1 MKKVFLVF
9 ALALSLFAIN
19 NCNAADKKS
28 EANEAKYE
36 ITVTQSGK
44 EMGKIVLKL
53 YTKDAPLHSRNFDS
67 LVTAG
72 AYNGTAFHRVIQ
84 GFMIQ
89 GGDPN
94 SINGPKESW
103 GYGNPTQTRVP
114 AEFSQTLS
122 HKRGILSAA
131 RSQDPNSAASQFFIC
146 VADVSHLDG
155 NYSIFGEVV
164 SGMDVVDKVVS
175 VPCEPKKNPNEPRE
189 SPIEK
194 ITMTIVKK

>member
-1 MKKVFLVF
+1 MKKVFLIF
-9 ALALSLFAIN
+9 ALALSLFAISN
-19 NCNAADKKS
+19 SDAADKKADAA
-28 EANEAKYE
+28 EPRYE

-53 YTKDAPLHSRNFDS
+53 YTKDAPLHSKNFDS

-72 AYNGTAFHRVIQ
+72 AYNGTAFHRVIP

-114 AEFSQTLS
+114 AEFSKTLK
-122 HKRGILSAA
+122 HKRGTLSAA

-146 VADVSHLDG
+146 VTETPQLDG
-155 NYSIFGEVV
+155 QYSIYGEVV
-164 SGMDVVDKVVS
+164 SGMNVVDKVVNA
-175 VPCEPKKNPNEPRE
+175 PRDPRDNPN
-189 SPIEK
+189 EK
-194 ITMTIVKK
+194 ITMTIIKK